1 MKISQSWEKVNKM
14 GLFDLLFG
22 NSDRKNSYVL
32 QDTMD
37 LIRGE
42 WEQIDIMISQ
52 GGPSQLRQA
61 LIKADKTLD
70 NALRDIVDGEKMGE
84 RLKNAKDKYDYATYD
99 RIWKAHKM
107 RNSLVHE
114 SGFEPPYHVI
124 ELAIE
129 DLRRGLNKIGV
140 NV

>member
-1 MKISQSWEKVNKM
+1 M
-14 GLFDLLFG
+14 GIFDLLFG
-22 NSDRKNSYVL
+22 TGSRKNNYVL
-32 QDTMD
+32 QETTD
-37 LIRGE
+37 LIKRE
-42 WEQIDIMISQ
+42 WEQIDIMVGQ

-70 NALRDIVDGEKMGE
+70 NALRDIVEGEKMGE
-84 RLKNAKDKYDYATYD
+84 RLKNAKDKFDYATYD
-99 RIWKAHKM
+99 KIWKAHKM

-124 ELAIE
+124 ELAID

-140 NV
+140 TV